1 MQLQV
6 PGPQHSVTAE
16 IYQPWLEAVD
26 SSAESLLEAD
36 VELDLHL
43 AGGEVLDHG
52 DHVHDQRLEIE
63 QEAVRRKSTFNV
75 EQFFDNIVEQD
86 KIKQCCCAGRRQRL
100 ILWGRNVRKHCGG
113 FWRTTR

>member
-1 MQLQV
+1 MKKHRLKKTTFCMKVQLQV

-63 QEAVRRKSTFNV
+63 QEAVRRKDTSNEEQFIDNNV
-75 EQFFDNIVEQD
+75 EQDLSD
-86 KIKQCCCAGRRQRL
+86 KVDVQGGGR
-100 ILWGRNVRKHCGG
+100 G
-113 FWRTTR
+113 